1 MRTILLAMLLTSS
14 LAGQH
19 VLQTDDLN
27 KLQTVGAP
35 QVSPDGK
42 WVLYTVGS
50 TDKAADKRDSHIW
63 MVNWDGSAKLQ
74 MTNSSDGESA
84 PKWSPDGLYI
94 SFLSARPGKAK
105 GTQIWLLDRRGGEA
119 AQMTEFKENISDYQ
133 WSPDAKRLAVVL
145 KEKDEP
151 EADTAKP
158 DAAKPDAAKPATPP
172 VPKPIVLD
180 RYHFKQDIQGYLTGT
195 ARSRIFLFDIATKKA
210 EPLTPETEFDET
222 GAAWSPDGTKIA
234 FVSNRQP
241 EWDRSPNSDVWVAS
255 ASPKSA
261 AKRLTSF
268 PGPDGGRLA
277 WSPDSRLIA
286 YTQGSEPKLG
296 AYNQTKLAVVPA
308 DGGEPRLLTEK
319 LDRNV
324 TFPEFTEDGKAI
336 VFLVADDRSE
346 YPARISVSGGAIE
359 KLLAPGRV
367 VSSPSRAGGH
377 TAVLSASDQAA
388 PEVFAM
394 EGGSLRKLTGHND
407 AFFAELKLGAVEDIG
422 FKSKDGTDIHGL
434 LVKPPD
440 FTAGTK
446 YPTLLR
452 IHGGPNGQDAHQFFF
467 ENQFLAAHGYVVVA
481 VNYRGSSG
489 RGQDFQKAIFADWG
503 RLEVQD
509 LLAGVDYVVKM
520 GIADPAR
527 LGIGG
532 WSYGGILTDYT
543 IATDTRF
550 KAAISGAGSANQI
563 TMYGIDQYT
572 FQYDNEIGAP
582 WVNPQ
587 RWIEISYPF
596 FHADRIHTPTLFMG
610 GDRDFNV
617 PIQGG
622 EQMYQALQSL
632 KVPTQMVIYPG
643 QFHGFTRPSF
653 LRDRLDRYVAWYDKW
668 LKPAATLKAD

>member
-1 MRTILLAMLLTSS
+1 MRTIVWALLLTSS
-14 LAGQH
+14 LAGQR

-27 KLQTVGAP
+27 RLQTVGAP

-42 WVLYTVGS
+42 WVLYTVGGV
-50 TDKAADKRDSHIW
+50 DKAGDKRDSHIW
-63 MVNWDGSAKLQ
+63 MVSWDGSAKLQ
-74 MTNSSDGESA
+74 MTNGSDGESA
-84 PKWSPDGLYI
+84 PKWSPDGQYI
-94 SFLSARPGKAK
+94 SFLSARLGKAK
-105 GTQIWLLDRRGGEA
+105 GTQLWLLDRRGGEA
-119 AQMTEFKENISDYQ
+119 VQMTEFRQNINDYQ
-133 WSPDAKRLAVVL
+133 WSPDSKRLAMVL

-151 EADTAKP
+151 EPETPKP
-158 DAAKPDAAKPATPP
+158 GATPAP
-172 VPKPIVLD
+172 VTPKPVVLD
-180 RYHFKQDIQGYLTGT
+180 RYHFKQDVQGYLSGT
-195 ARSRIFLFDIATKKA
+195 NRARIHLFDIAAKKA
-210 EPLTPETEFDET
+210 EPLTPDMEFDEQ
-222 GAAWSPDGTKIA
+222 GPVWSPDGTKIA
-234 FVSNRQP
+234 FVSNRQA
-241 EWDRSPNSDVWVAS
+241 EWDRSPNTDVWVAN
-255 ASPKSA
+255 AAPKSA
-261 AKRLTSF
+261 PKRLTSF
-268 PGPDGGRLA
+268 AGPDGGRLA
-277 WSPDSRLIA
+277 WSPDSKLIA
-286 YTQGSEPKLG
+286 YTQGSEPKLS
-296 AYNQTKLAVVPA
+296 AYNLNKLAVVPV

-319 LDRNV
+319 LDRGV
-324 TFPEFTEDGKAI
+324 SAPEFTEDGKAV

-346 YPARISVSGGAIE
+346 YPARVNVTGGAIE

-367 VSSPSRAGGH
+367 VSAQSRAAGH
-377 TAVLSASDQAA
+377 TAVLSASDQTS

-407 AFFAELKLGAVEDIG
+407 VLFAELKLGAVEEIG
-422 FKSKDGTDIHGL
+422 FKSKDGADINGL
-434 LVKPPD
+434 LIKPPD

-446 YPTLLR
+446 YPMLLR

-467 ENQFLAAHGYVVVA
+467 ENQFLAAHGYVVVE

-489 RGQDFQKAIFADWG
+489 RGQEFQKAIFADWG
-503 RLEVQD
+503 HLEVQD
-509 LLAGVDYVVKM
+509 LLAGVEHVVKL
-520 GIADPAR
+520 GFVDPDR

-543 IATDTRF
+543 IATDGRF

-587 RWIEISYPF
+587 RWIDISYPF

-610 GDRDFNV
+610 GEKDFNV

-632 KVPTQMVIYPG
+632 KVPTQMVVYPG

-668 LKPAATLKAD
+668 LKPAASLKAD

>member
-1 MRTILLAMLLTSS
+1 MRIILLAMLFTSS
-14 LAGQH
+14 LAAQH
-19 VLQTDDLN
+19 LLQTDDLN

-50 TDKAADKRDSHIW
+50 TDKAADKRDPHIW

-158 DAAKPDAAKPATPP
+158 DAAKPATPLT
-172 VPKPIVLD
+172 PKPIVLD
-180 RYHFKQDIQGYLTGT
+180 RYHFKQDIQGYLSGT

-434 LVKPPD
+434 IVKPPD

-572 FQYDNEIGAP
+572 FQYDNEMGAP

>member
-1 MRTILLAMLLTSS
+1 
-14 LAGQH
+14 
-19 VLQTDDLN
+19 
-27 KLQTVGAP
+27 
-35 QVSPDGK
+35 
-42 WVLYTVGS
+42 
-50 TDKAADKRDSHIW
+50 
-63 MVNWDGSAKLQ
+63 
-74 MTNSSDGESA
+74 
-84 PKWSPDGLYI
+84 
-94 SFLSARPGKAK
+94 
-105 GTQIWLLDRRGGEA
+105 
-119 AQMTEFKENISDYQ
+119 
-133 WSPDAKRLAVVL
+133 
-145 KEKDEP
+145 
-151 EADTAKP
+151 
-158 DAAKPDAAKPATPP
+158 
-172 VPKPIVLD
+172 
-180 RYHFKQDIQGYLTGT
+180 
-195 ARSRIFLFDIATKKA
+195 
-210 EPLTPETEFDET
+210 
-222 GAAWSPDGTKIA
+222 
-234 FVSNRQP
+234 
-241 EWDRSPNSDVWVAS
+241 
-255 ASPKSA
+255 
-261 AKRLTSF
+261 
-268 PGPDGGRLA
+268 
-277 WSPDSRLIA
+277 
-286 YTQGSEPKLG
+286 
-296 AYNQTKLAVVPA
+296 
-308 DGGEPRLLTEK
+308 
-319 LDRNV
+319 
-324 TFPEFTEDGKAI
+324 
-336 VFLVADDRSE
+336 
-346 YPARISVSGGAIE
+346 
-359 KLLAPGRV
+359 
-367 VSSPSRAGGH
+367 
-377 TAVLSASDQAA
+377 
-388 PEVFAM
+388 
-394 EGGSLRKLTGHND
+394 
-407 AFFAELKLGAVEDIG
+407 
-422 FKSKDGTDIHGL
+422 
-434 LVKPPD
+434 VKPPD